1 MNVTLEKSSP
11 VNASLRVAVAE
22 GDYRPELDKKLK
34 DFAKKANI
42 RGFRPGKVPMALIQK
57 MYGKSLL
64 VDEINGL
71 LSKAV
76 NDYIRENRLPVVGDP
91 MPDRAQANAV
101 DWDNQREFE
110 FSYHLGLASDFEVDF
125 SALSPVTAYE
135 IQATDQ
141 DLETAIADLRKRF
154 HTHAHA
160 DAVEAG
166 DLVYGRFEGEGYTE
180 KSALP
185 TAKLT
190 PEAQARFVGKTK
202 GDAVTFDVQQLF
214 ADAKALALATGKKE
228 EDVAG
233 LQGEVTFTIEDI
245 TRNQDAEMG
254 QELFDKV
261 LGPGAVDSEEGFR
274 QKVQEIIQ
282 DNYRREAELLLR
294 DDLRRALLDSIE
306 INLPDE
312 FLRRWLLETN
322 EGKITEEE
330 IEQDY
335 DKFAEDLRWTL
346 IRNRVAEDADV
357 KVEYAEV
364 LDRTKDM
371 VRAQFGLPAGGE
383 DDSMRDVIDRVAV
396 NYLNDK
402 QRRDNFTEMF
412 NRVYTDKVMNVIREK
427 APVVN
432 QPIDAESFKA
442 KAETNG

>member
-11 VNASLRVAVAE
+11 VNASLKVAVGE
-22 GDYRPELDKKLK
+22 GDYKPELDKKLR
-34 DFAKKANI
+34 DFAKKATI
-42 RGFRPGKVPMALIQK
+42 RGFRPGKVPMSLIQK

-76 NDYIRENRLPVVGDP
+76 NEYIRENRLPVVGDP
-91 MPDRAQANAV
+91 MPDREQANAV

-110 FSYHLGLASDFEVDF
+110 FSYNLGLASDFEVDF
-125 SALSPVTAYE
+125 SALPPVTAYE
-135 IQATDQ
+135 IQATDKE
-141 DLETAIADLRKRF
+141 LEDAIGDLRRRF
-154 HTHAHA
+154 GEHAYV

-166 DLVYGRFEGEGYTE
+166 DLVYGKFEGEGWGE
-180 KSALP
+180 KSAIP

-190 PEAQARFVGKTK
+190 PDALAQFAGKTK
-202 GDAVTFDVQQLF
+202 GDAVAFDIQSLF
-214 ADAKALALATGKKE
+214 AEPKSLALAMGKKE
-228 EDVAG
+228 DEAAG
-233 LQGEVTFTIEDI
+233 LQGEVTFTIEEI
-245 TRNQDAEMG
+245 TRNQDAEID

-261 LGPGAVDSEEGFR
+261 LGPDVAQNEADFR
-274 QKVQEIIQ
+274 RKVTGIIQ

-294 DDLRRALLDSIE
+294 DDLRRALLDSIRIE
-306 INLPDE
+306 LPND
-312 FLRRWLLETN
+312 FLRRWLLESN
-322 EGKITEEE
+322 EGKISAEE

-346 IRNRVAEDADV
+346 IRNRVAEDANV

-371 VRAQFGLPAGGE
+371 VRAQFEMLSGTD

-396 NYLNDK
+396 NYLNNK
-402 QRRDNFTEMF
+402 QRTDNFTNMF
-412 NRVYTDKVMNVIREK
+412 NRVYTDKVMDVIREK
-427 APVVN
+427 APVVT
-432 QPIDAESFKA
+432 QPIDADSFKA

>member
-11 VNASLRVAVAE
+11 VNASLKVAVAE
-22 GDYRPELDKKLK
+22 GDYKPELDKKLR

-42 RGFRPGKVPMALIQK
+42 RGFRPGKVPLSLIQK

-76 NDYIRENRLPVVGDP
+76 NEYIRENRLPVVGDP
-91 MPDRAQANAV
+91 MPDREQASAV

-125 SALSPVTAYE
+125 SALPPVTSYE
-135 IQATDQ
+135 IQATPQ

-154 HTHAHA
+154 GGHAHV
-160 DAVEAG
+160 DSVGAG
-166 DLVYGRFEGEGYTE
+166 DMVYGQFEGEGWNE
-180 KSALP
+180 KSAIP

-190 PEAQARFVGKTK
+190 PDALAQFTGKTK
-202 GDAVTFDVQQLF
+202 GDAVTFDVQKLF
-214 ADAKALALATGKKE
+214 ADAKSLALATGKKE
-228 EDVAG
+228 DEVAD

-245 TRNQDAEMG
+245 TRNEDAEIN
-254 QELFDKV
+254 QDLFDKV
-261 LGPGAVDSEEGFR
+261 LGPGAVSSEEEFR
-274 QKVQEIIQ
+274 QKVSEIIG

-294 DDLRRALLDSIE
+294 DDLRLALLNAIPID
-306 INLPDE
+306 LPDE

-322 EGKITEEE
+322 DGQITEEE
-330 IEQDY
+330 IEKDY

-346 IRNRVAEDADV
+346 IRNRVAEDVGV

-364 LDRTKDM
+364 LDRTRDM
-371 VRAQFGLPAGGE
+371 VRAQFGLPAGSE
-383 DDSMRDVIDRVAV
+383 DDSMKDVIDRVAV

-402 QRRDNFTEMF
+402 QRTDNFTNMF
-412 NRVYTDKVMNVIREK
+412 NRVYTDKVMDVIREK
-427 APVVN
+427 APVVT

-442 KAETNG
+442 KAEQA

>member
-22 GDYRPELDKKLK
+22 GDYKPELDKKLK

-42 RGFRPGKVPMALIQK
+42 RGFRPGKVPMSLIQK

-91 MPDRAQANAV
+91 MPDREQANAV

-125 SALSPVTAYE
+125 SALPPVTVYE

-154 HTHAHA
+154 HTHAHV
-160 DAVEAG
+160 DAVEVG
-166 DLVYGRFEGEGYTE
+166 DLVYGQFAGEGYNE
-180 KSALP
+180 KSAIP

-190 PEAQARFVGKTK
+190 PEAQTQFVGKTK
-202 GDAVTFDVQQLF
+202 GDAVTLDVQRLF
-214 ADAKALALATGKKE
+214 ADAKSLALATGKKE
-228 EDVAG
+228 DEVAD

-245 TRNQDAEMG
+245 TRNQEAEMG
-254 QELFDKV
+254 QEFFDKV
-261 LGPGAVDSEEGFR
+261 LGPGAVDTEEAFR

-294 DDLRRALLDSIE
+294 DDLRRALLNSIE
-306 INLPDE
+306 INLPDG

-322 EGKITEEE
+322 EGKLTEEE

-346 IRNRVAEDADV
+346 IRNRVAEDANV

-364 LDRTKDM
+364 LERTKDM
-371 VRAQFGLPAGGE
+371 VRAQFGMSAGAT
-383 DDSMRDVIDRVAV
+383 DDSMSDVIDRVAV

-427 APVVN
+427 APVVT

-442 KAETNG
+442 KAEQA

>member
-11 VNASLRVAVAE
+11 VNAALRVAVAE
-22 GDYRPELDKKLK
+22 GDYKPELDKKLK

-42 RGFRPGKVPMALIQK
+42 RGFRPGKVPMSLVQK

-64 VDEINGL
+64 IDEINGL

-76 NDYIRENRLPVVGDP
+76 NDYIRENRLPLVGDP
-91 MPDRAQANAV
+91 MPDREQANAV

-110 FSYHLGLASDFEVDF
+110 FSYNLGLASEFEVDF
-125 SALSPVTAYE
+125 SALPPVTVYE
-135 IQATDQ
+135 IRAT
-141 DLETAIADLRKRF
+141 ETELDAAVADLRKRF
-154 HTHAHA
+154 GTHAHVEA
-160 DAVEAG
+160 AEAG
-166 DLVYGRFEGEGYTE
+166 DLVYGKFEGEGWNE
-180 KSALP
+180 KSAIP

-190 PEAQARFVGKTK
+190 PEALAQFVGKTK
-202 GDAVTFDVQQLF
+202 GDAVTFDVQHLF
-214 ADAKALALATGKKE
+214 ADAKSLALATGKKE
-228 EDVAG
+228 DEVTD

-245 TRNQDAEMG
+245 TRNQDAELN
-254 QELFDKV
+254 QEFFDKV
-261 LGPGAVDSEEGFR
+261 LGPEAVGSEEEFR
-274 QKVQEIIQ
+274 RKVMDIIQ

-294 DDLRRALLDSIE
+294 NDLRRALLDSIA

-312 FLRRWLLETN
+312 FLLHWLVETN
-322 EGKITEEE
+322 EGQLTKEE

-346 IRNRVAEDADV
+346 IRNRVAEDANV

-364 LDRTKDM
+364 LERTKDM

-383 DDSMRDVIDRVAV
+383 DGSMGDVIDRVAV

-427 APVVN
+427 APVVT
-432 QPIDAESFKA
+432 QSIDAESFKA
-442 KAETNG
+442 KAEQA